1 MLKEY
6 RAWEDFVVFELNN
19 LASAGKY
26 FLIISAELLVLF
38 VGVSFLVALLQEYIS
53 KETMHNVLG
62 KPRGWTGNILGAA
75 LGAVTPFCSCSTIP
89 ILTGLLNGGA
99 PFGATM
105 SFLISSPLLNP
116 VILALFLTMMG
127 LKVTLIYG
135 LLTFVSAVL
144 IGALWERFGLA
155 RDYKMGQVKST
166 CCCSCDAI
174 ETAAWVSTKNEKLKR
189 AGKQTW
195 TLFRQVLPY
204 LIFGAG
210 IGAFIYGF
218 VPEDFIIR
226 VAGPGNPWA
235 IPVAAAVG
243 VPMYIRVETMIP
255 IASVLMDKGMSL
267 GAIMALI
274 IGGAG
279 ASIPEV
285 TLLASIFKPR
295 LVATFVITILVV
307 ATLSGFVFQAFQT
320 SLLY

>member
-1 MLKEY
+1 M
-6 RAWEDFVVFELNN
+6 NN
-19 LASAGKY
+19 LAAAGKY
-26 FLIISAELLVLF
+26 FLIISVELLALF
-38 VGVSFLVALLQEYIS
+38 VGVSFLVAPLQEYIS
-53 KETMHNVLG
+53 EEKLQSVLG
-62 KPRGWTGNILGAA
+62 KPRGWVGNIMGAVF
-75 LGAVTPFCSCSTIP
+75 GAVTPFCSCSTIP

-105 SFLISSPLLNP
+105 SFPVSSPLLNP

-135 LLTFVSAVL
+135 VLTFVSAVI

-155 RDYKMGQVKST
+155 RDYKMGHVKSA
-166 CCCSCDAI
+166 CCCSCEPI
-174 ETAAWVSTKNEKLKR
+174 EPAAVPVTNNEKLKH
-189 AGKQTW
+189 AGTQTW

-204 LIFGAG
+204 LILGAG

-218 VPEDFIIR
+218 VPADFIIQ

-267 GAIMALI
+267 GALMALI

-285 TLLASIFKPR
+285 TLLASIFRPR

-307 ATLSGFVFQAFQT
+307 AALSGFIFQT
-320 SLLY
+320 FQLGLI

>member
-1 MLKEY
+1 
-6 RAWEDFVVFELNN
+6 VFELNN

-26 FLIISAELLVLF
+26 FLIISAELLALF

-53 KETMHNVLG
+53 EEKLQSILG
-62 KPRGWTGNILGAA
+62 KTRGWFGNIMGAA
-75 LGAVTPFCSCSTIP
+75 FGAVTPFCSCSTIP

-105 SFLISSPLLNP
+105 SFLVSSPLLNP
-116 VILALFLTMMG
+116 VIIALFLTMMG

-135 LLTFVSAVL
+135 FLTFISAVF

-155 RDYKMGQVKST
+155 TDYKMGQLKSA
-166 CCCSCDAI
+166 CCCSCEAI
-174 ETAAWVSTKNEKLKR
+174 EPAAGAVTKNERLKH
-189 AGKQTW
+189 AGAQTW

-204 LIFGAG
+204 LVLGAG

-218 VPEDFIIR
+218 IPEDFIIR

-235 IPVAAAVG
+235 IPVAAVVG
-243 VPMYIRVETMIP
+243 IPMYIRVETMIP

-267 GAIMALI
+267 GAIVALI

-295 LVATFVITILVV
+295 LVATFVITILAV
-307 ATLSGFVFQAFQT
+307 ATLSGFVFQAFQI
-320 SLLY
+320 SLL